1 MNSKPTFS
9 FISELDT
16 IITLGGS
23 PMAVAVPP
31 MLENKT
37 SAIKM
42 FLGSKFNTS
51 HNLEGY
57 LFSND
62 NVYSLY
68 LLTDYFLK
76 PKVGLPTW
84 CLIKTNVNF
93 SSVVFKIF
101 YEYMYLFVT

>member
-1 MNSKPTFS
+1 MNSKPTLS

-42 FLGSKFNTS
+42 FLGSRFNTS

-62 NVYSLY
+62 NVSCLY
-68 LLTDYFLK
+68 LLMDYFLNQHFLKWVYRLSAKLK
-76 PKVGLPTW
+76 P
-84 CLIKTNVNF
+84 
-93 SSVVFKIF
+93 
-101 YEYMYLFVT
+101 M